1 MISAKKMYGSPVGY
15 EFLHH
20 ATGVRLPPLV
30 RRSQI
35 GAVTRIELMGEV
47 LMVPRSVAPSVAPL
61 SETQWLNQLLFA
73 LRHEGTNLAIL
84 RATLLKIPVEA
95 MVARLAETPS
105 GAHIRVA
112 CFLWESFVGQRLPVA
127 DRAAGSYA
135 PVFDPLRYYTRE
147 AGPTSTRWRVR
158 FNGIGTLNYAVTIE
172 RGGEIE
178 SRLADKALDRLS
190 AAVHSLGEDLVRRTL
205 EWAYLSETEGSFAI
219 EGETPPQNKAQTFV
233 ALLRQAHQ
241 KRPLDEDYLCQ
252 LQRAVLTNPLLHE
265 FQFRSDQNWLRRGGR
280 GALSV
285 TYVPPA
291 PELAQELMAELISL
305 ANQPPPGLDLLIAAA
320 VVSFGFVFLH
330 PFMDGNGRLSRFLIH
345 HMLCSAGALSNG
357 LVLPISAAIHRHEDD
372 YLKVLSAFSAPARQL
387 WSVTQLDAAQF
398 DCQFQ
403 GDDGLYRYWDATA
416 AVAFSL
422 RMASEAVDV
431 DVLAEAKHLRRFDT
445 LFSAVSAQHDLRGND
460 LATLLTIAIHEGG
473 ISSHK
478 RKRYAQRVPVEAME
492 MIEALVSESQTGDQR
507 PG

>member
-1 MISAKKMYGSPVGY
+1 MYGSPVGY
-15 EFLHH
+15 EFLRQ
-20 ATGVRLPPLV
+20 AIGAGLPPLV

-35 GAVTRIELMGEV
+35 GAVTRIELIDGL
-47 LMVPRSVAPSVAPL
+47 LMVPRSVAPSAAP
-61 SETQWLNQLLFA
+61 SFEAQSLNHLLFA

-84 RATLLKIPVEA
+84 RATLLKIPAQA

-105 GAHIRVA
+105 GARIRVA
-112 CFLWESFVGQRLPVA
+112 CFLWESFVGRLLPVA

-135 PVFDPLRYYTRE
+135 PVFDPLRYYTHE
-147 AGPTSTRWRVR
+147 VGPTSTRWRVR
-158 FNGIGTLNYAVTIE
+158 FNGIGTLKYAVTIE
-172 RGGEIE
+172 RSSEIE
-178 SRLADKALDRLS
+178 SRLADKALERLS

-205 EWAYLSETEGSFAI
+205 EWAYLSETQGSFAI
-219 EGETPPQNKAQTFV
+219 EGETPPQNKAQAFV
-233 ALLRQAHQ
+233 ALLREAHQ
-241 KRPLDEDYLCQ
+241 KRPLDEGYLCQ
-252 LQRAVLTNPLLHE
+252 LQRAALTNPALHE
-265 FQFRSDQNWLRRGGR
+265 FQFRSEQNWLRRGGR

-291 PELAQELMAELISL
+291 PTLALELMTELMAL
-305 ANQPPPGLDLLIAAA
+305 ANRAPPGLCPLMAAA

-345 HMLCSAGALSNG
+345 HMLCGAGALSNG
-357 LVLPISAAIHRHEDD
+357 FVLPISAAIHRHEDD
-372 YLKVLSAFSAPARQL
+372 YLKVLSAFSTPARQL
-387 WSVTQLDAAQF
+387 WAVTQIDAAQF
-398 DCQFQ
+398 DFQFQ

-416 AVAFSL
+416 AVAFTL

-445 LFSAVSAQHDLRGND
+445 LFSSVSAQHDLRGND

-473 ISSHK
+473 ISANK
-478 RKRYAQRVPVEAME
+478 RKRYAQRVPVQAMD
-492 MIEALVSESQTGDQR
+492 MIEALVRASQSQTGDQP